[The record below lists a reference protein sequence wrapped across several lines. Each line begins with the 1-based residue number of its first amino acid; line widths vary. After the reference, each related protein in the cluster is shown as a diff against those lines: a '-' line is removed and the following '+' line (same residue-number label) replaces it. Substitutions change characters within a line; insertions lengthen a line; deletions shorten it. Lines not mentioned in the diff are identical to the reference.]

1 MQTMNTTK
9 YWMAVLLM
17 CIMSVGTVHAQWRS
31 DTDTVKLSRWEPH
44 LSVSTGF
51 IGTSYGDNRLYSSV
65 APSLTF
71 RPNSRWAVNAGFRI
85 TTDMG
90 LNPNYTLST
99 PVKSLAPYR
108 QRNGGTGLVSAHA
121 AAQYQVSDHLWLAAS
136 LYHLTGTY
144 APLYGFGNGDVFDV
158 SATALSAAALYSFSN
173 DSFLHLSFTYLR
185 DEYGTMPYLYY
196 DAWMHGYGSWG
207 MHVSPL
213 ECYRLASPYG
223 HAFMGGMY

>member
-1 MQTMNTTK
+1 M
-9 YWMAVLLM
+9 
-17 CIMSVGTVHAQWRS
+17 
-31 DTDTVKLSRWEPH
+31 
-44 LSVSTGF
+44 
-51 IGTSYGDNRLYSSV
+51 
-65 APSLTF
+65 
-71 RPNSRWAVNAGFRI
+71 
-85 TTDMG
+85 
-90 LNPNYTLST
+90 
-99 PVKSLAPYR
+99 
-108 QRNGGTGLVSAHA
+108 SAHA
-121 AAQYQVSDHLWLAAS
+121 AAQYQVNDHLWLAAS

-158 SATALSAAALYSFSN
+158 SATALSAAALYRFSN